1 MMNWHEWFY
10 YDGVNLIWKKSRGRM
25 KAGSIAGCPNDTG
38 RIRVRISGKYYKAH
52 RIIWEMHNGPIPEGY
67 EIDHLD
73 HDPSNNRLN
82 NFRLV
87 LGKEN
92 AKNRPKNK
100 NNTSGYTGISWD
112 KERGKWWAHIM
123 VNYKT
128 ICLGR
133 FDNLDDAIKARQEAE
148 IKYGFHPNH
157 GK

>member
-1 MMNWHEWFY
+1 
-10 YDGVNLIWKKSRGRM
+10 
-25 KAGSIAGCPNDTG
+25 
-38 RIRVRISGKYYKAH
+38 
-52 RIIWEMHNGPIPEGY
+52 MHNGPIPEGY

-100 NNTSGYTGISWD
+100 NNTSGYTGISWG
-112 KERGKWWAHIM
+112 KGRGKWSVTIM

-128 ICLGR
+128 IHLGR
-133 FDNLDDAIKARQEAE
+133 FDNLEDAIKARQEAE